1 MKNNKLL
8 FLVLVTL
15 SILLM
20 PIASAD
26 GNVKI
31 NDFTANVT
39 HGSAPLAVRFNVN
52 ISGEVT
58 VWKWEFYNKQI
69 DHWTYGGGKGN
80 LVTDNH
86 TFKKSGVY
94 NVTLIVVGPD
104 GSDALKKV
112 AYITVYPQGSTPPVA
127 AFSASL
133 TSGTVPLAVTFIDQ
147 STGTPTSWNWDFGD
161 GTHSSVQN
169 PIHKYTKEGKYT
181 VSLKVNNSV
190 DSNTV
195 TKSNYA
201 IVTASKPVVVFSAS
215 PISGKSP
222 LKVQFSDKST
232 NNPVSWKWSF
242 GDGISS
248 TQKNPLHTY
257 NKAGKYTVKLTVK
270 NAAGSS
276 TKTMSIT
283 VK

>member
-1 MKNNKLL
+1 MKTDKRL
-8 FLVLVTL
+8 FLMVVTL
-15 SILLM
+15 SILFM

-26 GNVKI
+26 GNIKI

-58 VWKWEFYNKQI
+58 VWKWEFYNQQI

-86 TFKKSGVY
+86 TLKKPGVY

-127 AFSASL
+127 KFSAFPIL
-133 TSGTVPLAVTFIDQ
+133 GKAPLSVTFTDQ
-147 STGTPTSWNWDFGD
+147 STGTPTSWNWNFGD

-169 PIHKYTKEGKYT
+169 PTHKYTKEGKYT
-181 VSLKVNNSV
+181 VSLTVNNSV
-190 DSNTV
+190 DSNTS
-195 TKSNYA
+195 TKSSYIN
-201 IVTASKPVVVFSAS
+201 VVSVPVAAFSAS
-215 PISGKSP
+215 PTTGKHP
-222 LKVQFSDKST
+222 LNVKFTDKST
-232 NNPVSWKWSF
+232 GSPTSWSWNF
-242 GDGISS
+242 GDKS
-248 TQKNPLHTY
+248 TSTVKSPAHKYT
-257 NKAGKYTVKLTVK
+257 KAGKYTVKLIVK
-270 NAAGSS
+270 NAARSNA
-276 TKTMSIT
+276 KTMTIT